1 MVHLKIKT
9 RIVLLSNLIF
19 SLLIFSIIIFLYLT
33 FSITLYNQEE
43 NIIKEEADYAA
54 ERISITLK
62 KNEKI
67 DKIQEFIPRNTN
79 LAIYL
84 NDGTIVNVDIEPQII
99 SLEFNNGQ
107 TRKINLNNKEILV
120 YDKTIYDK
128 NIVLAK
134 IRVSRSLPYINSTLT
149 NIKIAILLSAPLFL
163 GISIIVLISLINE
176 VLVPVD
182 IITKTASTFSEKDL
196 TKRLIIPETDDEI
209 GRLSKTF
216 NQMLS
221 RVENSFQRERQFTSD
236 ASHELRTPV
245 TVIRTFAEEAL
256 KYNKEIKDYRK
267 TIGNILRENKKMDHL
282 ISQLLFFARNE
293 ENKRNLNIEL
303 IDLKIITED
312 VINAFKNISKNK
324 NIKFSFEYENNLKM
338 KADQLLITSLLMNLI
353 KNAIKFN
360 KKNGFI
366 NIRISRENNY
376 IKIIIEDTGIGIPE
390 KDLPLIFNRF
400 YKTIDVKNSSG
411 AGIGLSIVKWIVDSH
426 DGSIEVKS
434 TVGYGTIFNIKL
446 PVNIKN

>member
-1 MVHLKIKT
+1 MVHLNIKT

-19 SLLIFSIIIFLYLT
+19 SILIFSIIIFLYLT

-43 NIIKEEADYAA
+43 NIIKGEADHAA
-54 ERISITLK
+54 EHINILLK
-62 KNEKI
+62 QNEKI
-67 DKIQEFIPRNTN
+67 NKIQELIPKNAN

-84 NDGTIVNVDIEPQII
+84 NDGTIVNINIEYQILN
-99 SLEFNNGQ
+99 LEFKDGQ

-134 IRVSRSLPYINSTLT
+134 IRVSRSLPYISSTLT

-163 GISIIVLISLINE
+163 GISIIVLILLINE

-182 IITKTASTFSEKDL
+182 LITKTASAFSEKDL

-256 KYNKEIKDYRK
+256 KYNKEIKDYKK
-267 TIGNILRENKKMDHL
+267 TIANIFKENKKMDHL

-293 ENKRNLNIEL
+293 ENKRNLTIEL

-312 VINAFKNISKNK
+312 VINALKNISKNK

-366 NIRISRENNY
+366 NIRISRENNF

-390 KDLPLIFNRF
+390 IDLPLIFNRF

>member
-1 MVHLKIKT
+1 MLHLKIKT

-33 FSITLYNQEE
+33 FSITLYHQEE

-54 ERISITLK
+54 GRISIALK

-99 SLEFNNGQ
+99 SLEFKDGQ

-120 YDKTIYDK
+120 YDEIIYDK
-128 NIVLAK
+128 NIILAK

-245 TVIRTFAEEAL
+245 TVIRTFADEAL
-256 KYNKEIKDYRK
+256 KYNKEIKDYRR

-360 KKNGFI
+360 KKNGLI
-366 NIRISRENNY
+366 DIRMSRENDY

-400 YKTIDVKNSSG
+400 YKTSDVKNSSG

-434 TVGYGTIFNIKL
+434 SVGYGTIFNIKL
-446 PVNIKN
+446 PINIKD